1 MVLRKQGP
9 LLMVVSV
16 ATVLVLYTRVR
27 LPMHEASKSLFRR
40 LQLTTKEVEALWAKL
55 NANENDILDKKELVD
70 LYDGHTDRQLVV
82 KDCNNVLVG
91 SHYIGFYGGSHYIVG
106 SH

>member
-1 MVLRKQGP
+1 
-9 LLMVVSV
+9 MVVSV
-16 ATVLVLYTRVR
+16 ATVLVLYARMR